1 MYPIGVT
8 YNDINEKKLNECYIF
23 LKYFVDFVYSNQRGK
38 KDFSSGLFFTITE
51 SWLSNHKYNMRIN
64 FNLHQLFQISKR
76 YSKVYTDSEII
87 TILEGTLLG
96 NCTLYVGNLLQG
108 IFLKKDFNNGYK
120 LCLNSS
126 THFKQ
131 IFFNNNS
138 FQIFYAKD
146 FNHPLGSPYPNNY
159 FKSFVW

>member
-1 MYPIGVT
+1 
-8 YNDINEKKLNECYIF
+8 
-23 LKYFVDFVYSNQRGK
+23 
-38 KDFSSGLFFTITE
+38 
-51 SWLSNHKYNMRIN
+51 MRIN

-131 IFFNNNS
+131 IFL
-138 FQIFYAKD
+138 IIA
-146 FNHPLGSPYPNNY
+146 
-159 FKSFVW
+159 FKFFTQKILIIH